1 MSDDAGRPDPE
12 VPETEVPEA
21 EPLDGDGDPLG
32 ELIAAVDEEI
42 AAAGT
47 GPARSAAPSAARGRQ
62 HLLFSLA
69 GGRWAVPLEHLAEI
83 GLPPPITAVPNV
95 PPWVH
100 GVANLRGDVLAV
112 LDPAELFGLAAADDV
127 RPAHML
133 VIRGGTP
140 EEIAAGLL
148 IDRVHGLIGLG
159 ELGSPT
165 AEVTDRVAPFLA
177 GVAEHEDRLVA
188 VLDVER
194 FFASPDVR
202 RFEAL

>member
-1 MSDDAGRPDPE
+1 MSEAAERDERESGAGED
-12 VPETEVPEA
+12 
-21 EPLDGDGDPLG
+21 DPLG
-32 ELIAAVDEEI
+32 ELIAAVDREI
-42 AAAGT
+42 AAGGA
-47 GPARSAAPSAARGRQ
+47 PAAAPAATGRGRQ

-69 GGRWAVPLEHLAEI
+69 GDRYAVPLEHLSEI
-83 GLPPPITAVPNV
+83 GLPPPTTPVPNV
-95 PPWVH
+95 PPWVC

-112 LDPAELFGLAAADDV
+112 LDPSELFGLDAGDDA

-133 VIRGGTP
+133 VVRGGAP
-140 EEIAAGLL
+140 EEITAGLL
-148 IDRVHGLIGLG
+148 IDRVHGLVGLG

-194 FFASPDVR
+194 LFASPEVR
-202 RFEAL
+202 RFETA